1 MGLVHVPTQIQALQA
16 KVISRL
22 LEPERLAWKVFQL
35 CHLSQASQVQPLGYG
50 ASIQTSCN
58 CQLSRQPTWRP
69 SGLFMLTAFNQSLP
83 CCHDVLNEPIFF
95 NRQICQ
101 PAASSAT
108 TNTACPAAAFLTPQQ
123 KPLMLSAGI
132 TKVAHPRLSLQI
144 QQSQLLAS
152 ELSSVLLAL
161 PPAWR
166 TIVSSAPAC
175 TLFQVPSASG
185 RQLIQDAQTSQL
197 YSRHHK
203 SAYTQLHFCGLE
215 H

>member
-50 ASIQTSCN
+50 ASRPVAIADQLQL
-58 CQLSRQPTWRP
+58 QLSCQPTWRP
-69 SGLFMLTAFNQSLP
+69 SGLFMLTAFNQSLQ

-132 TKVAHPRLSLQI
+132 TKVAHLRLSLQL
-144 QQSQLLAS
+144 QQPQLLAS

-185 RQLIQDAQTSQL
+185 RQLIQDAQTS
-197 YSRHHK
+197 
-203 SAYTQLHFCGLE
+203 
-215 H
+215 